1 MGFITHALFSAMLF
15 AGMISVLYAIALGRG
30 R

>member
-1 MGFITHALFSAMLF
+1 MGFVTHVLFSAMLF
-15 AGMISVLYAIALGRG
+15 VGMISVLYAIALGRG